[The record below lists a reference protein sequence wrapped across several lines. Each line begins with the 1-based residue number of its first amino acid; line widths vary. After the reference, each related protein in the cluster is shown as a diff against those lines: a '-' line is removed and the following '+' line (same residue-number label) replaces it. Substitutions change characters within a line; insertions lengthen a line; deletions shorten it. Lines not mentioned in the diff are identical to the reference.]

1 MDDNLKTKASIGI
14 IISLLALAML
24 IIMIGGT
31 FFDID
36 QKSESPRKQK
46 QITSPSIAREFI
58 IPAGGIT
65 IDKDISG
72 QKLRFLAGDKIVIE
86 ILNEPFEK
94 RKLVFLNQTKN
105 SVKIRKEITTLWGR
119 NPGFV
124 EFMNTGKEEFFVQV
138 KINP

>member
-1 MDDNLKTKASIGI
+1 MDDNLKTKASIGVM
-14 IISLLALAML
+14 ISLLALAML

-36 QKSESPRKQK
+36 QKSGNPRKQK
-46 QITSPSIAREFI
+46 RITSPSITREFG
-58 IPAGGIT
+58 IPAMT
-65 IDKDISG
+65 EIDRDISG

-94 RKLVFLNQTKN
+94 RKLVFLNQTKT
-105 SVKIRKEITTLWGR
+105 SVQIRKRITTLWGR

-124 EFMNTGKEEFFVQV
+124 EFINTGKEPFFVQV
-138 KINP
+138 KINS